1 MKIEYFSP
9 RQCWRV
15 RWTQDGKQ
23 VAKYFKSRT
32 DAHVTYVHVLPEAQ
46 IRASSLLPDLEDE
59 GDKDDFQKWLRS
71 KNL

>member
-15 RWTQDGKQ
+15 RWTQEGKQ

-32 DAHVTYVHVLPEAQ
+32 DAQKFISTFN
-46 IRASSLLPDLEDE
+46 LED
-59 GDKDDFQKWLRS
+59 KKISLS
-71 KNL
+71 VKALK